1 MSKLLRG
8 MVALLL
14 AALVIPLQA
23 ELADAGPSACETRPN
38 NNTAKLLDCVTLA
51 GVREHQAA
59 LQAIADANGGNR
71 FSGLPGHDASVDYV
85 VDRLEAAG
93 YDPEVQ
99 PFEYLAFTPLGPSA
113 LQQTAP
119 NAVTYIEDVDF
130 GVIDQSDPGDVTAAV
145 AAVDLQLGLGN
156 TSTSGCDATDFTG
169 FPAGNVALLQRGSC
183 TFELKAENAAA
194 AGAVGIVIF
203 NQGNTAAPDRQ
214 GIPAV
219 TLTANNESGIPMLG
233 TTYAL
238 GEQLAGLVPSGL
250 EMRVFANTLREIKTT
265 FNVLAE
271 TSRGND
277 NNFVMV
283 GGHLDSV
290 SAGPGINDNGSGS
303 AAILEVAEQMKK
315 VNPTNTVRFA
325 WWGAEESGL
334 VGSDFY
340 VNSLSQADRDKI
352 ALYLNFDM
360 VGSPNYVRFV
370 YDGSGDI
377 GPVGPAGSAA
387 IEDLFNGFYEAR
399 GLAFEPTPFDGRSDY
414 GPFIDPAVGI
424 PAGGLFTGAEGIK
437 TLAQRDVYG
446 GIAGQQ

>member
-1 MSKLLRG
+1 
-8 MVALLL
+8 
-14 AALVIPLQA
+14 
-23 ELADAGPSACETRPN
+23 
-38 NNTAKLLDCVTLA
+38 
-51 GVREHQAA
+51 
-59 LQAIADANGGNR
+59 
-71 FSGLPGHDASVDYV
+71 
-85 VDRLEAAG
+85 
-93 YDPEVQ
+93 
-99 PFEYLAFTPLGPSA
+99 
-113 LQQTAP
+113 
-119 NAVTYIEDVDF
+119 
-130 GVIDQSDPGDVTAAV
+130 
-145 AAVDLQLGLGN
+145 
-156 TSTSGCDATDFTG
+156 
-169 FPAGNVALLQRGSC
+169 
-183 TFELKAENAAA
+183 
-194 AGAVGIVIF
+194 
-203 NQGNTAAPDRQ
+203 
-214 GIPAV
+214 
-219 TLTANNESGIPMLG
+219 
-233 TTYAL
+233 
-238 GEQLAGLVPSGL
+238 
-250 EMRVFANTLREIKTT
+250 
-265 FNVLAE
+265 
-271 TSRGND
+271 
-277 NNFVMV
+277 
-283 GGHLDSV
+283 V

-446 GIAGQQ
+446 GVAGQQYDPCYHAVCDTFSNNSNEVLDLNSDAIAFATLTYAMDTSSVNGSAAAA